1 MLSLKNTRQVLYWAI
16 FLGLLVRISS
26 ATFGFGFHAR
36 DDYFHV
42 LDPAI
47 HWLEDPEFNWETS
60 DLAGAGLRSHLIPRT
75 VLNLLKLEIAL
86 GIEDPTTQLALIFV
100 LLGLYSLLAVP
111 GMFLLVRQIA
121 DEKTGL
127 IAALITA
134 LHFSLPYGGTKL
146 LIEAIAIPPLVFGF
160 YFVARKDGR
169 GYFLGGL
176 LLGFACWLRF
186 QIGVACLGLVAAI
199 IYTHLKERKE
209 GQGKE
214 FGLLAKNLGLLAC
227 GAGLTLLLQGLYD
240 IYTTGVFYGPF
251 INNLKFN
258 MNPPKSLT
266 SSSAFSYI
274 IMWLTL
280 LLPPFAFVLLPPFI
294 RAARLYPLLSFPWL
308 AFLIT
313 HSFISHKEER
323 FMYPV
328 IPLFCA
334 LLALSLFVK
343 EDCNHPYWHKVK
355 KWWGVSVKAFVCV
368 HILALGLVCINQSQL
383 NQRQA
388 MSKLRTDAQAT
399 GLLSIGPEIQS
410 YFLERKDLTI
420 LRRGKPRLE
429 WLQAVMIP
437 TRKQKQEINRV
448 ISYKAE
454 HETVAAHLKAVELE
468 CEVKEELRGWW
479 LDRLV
484 YKGNPRHNRR
494 RSTIEFW
501 HCQDNMLKN

>member
-1 MLSLKNTRQVLYWAI
+1 MLSPKNTRQALYWVI

-47 HWLEDPEFNWETS
+47 HWLEDPDFNWEKS

-75 VLNLLKLEIAL
+75 VMHLLKLEVAL
-86 GIEDPTTQLALIFV
+86 GIEDPTIQLGLIFV
-100 LLGLYSLLAVP
+100 LLGLYALLAVP
-111 GMFLLVRQIA
+111 GMFLLVRQMA

-127 IAALITA
+127 IAALIAA

-146 LIEAIAIPPLVFGF
+146 LIEAIAIPPLIFGF
-160 YFVARKDGR
+160 YFVARKDAK

-199 IYTHLKERKE
+199 VYTHLKERND

-214 FGLLAKNLGLLAC
+214 FGLLAKNLSLLAF
-227 GAGLTLLLQGLYD
+227 GAGLTLLMQGLYD
-240 IYTTGVFYGPF
+240 IYTTGVFYGPL
-251 INNLKFN
+251 INNIKFN
-258 MNPPKSLT
+258 MSPPKALT
-266 SSSAFSYI
+266 SSSPFSYL
-274 IMWLTL
+274 IMWLAL
-280 LLPPFAFVLLPPFI
+280 LLPPFAFVIFPPFL
-294 RAARLYPLLSFPWL
+294 RAVRLYPLLSFPWL
-308 AFLIT
+308 VFLIS

-334 LLALSLFVK
+334 LLALSVFVK
-343 EDCNHPYWHKVK
+343 DDCQHPYWLKVK
-355 KWWGVSVKAFVCV
+355 KWWDLSIKGFIFV
-368 HILALGLVCINQSQL
+368 HLLALGLVCINQSQL

-388 MSKLRTDAQAT
+388 MSKLWADTQAT

-410 YFLERKDLTI
+410 YFLQRKELNI
-420 LRRGKPRLE
+420 IRRGKPHLE
-429 WLQAVMIP
+429 WLQAAMSA
-437 TRKQKQEINRV
+437 TRNKKVSINRA
-448 ISYKAE
+448 ISYKVE
-454 HETVAAHLKAVELE
+454 HETVAAHLEAVKLD
-468 CEVKEELRGWW
+468 CQVKEELRGWW
-479 LDRLV
+479 LDRLIF
-484 YKGNPRHNRR
+484 KGNPRHNRR
-494 RSTIEFW
+494 RSTIELW
-501 HCQDNMLKN
+501 HCQDSML

>member
-47 HWLEDPEFNWETS
+47 HWLEDPNFSWEKS

-75 VLNLLKLEIAL
+75 VLHLLKLEVAL
-86 GIEDPTTQLALIFV
+86 GIEDPTIQLGLIFV

-111 GMFLLVRQIA
+111 GMFLLVRQMA

-146 LIEAIAIPPLVFGF
+146 LIEAIAIPPLIFGF
-160 YFVARKDGR
+160 YFVARKEAR

-186 QIGVACLGLVAAI
+186 QIGVVCIGLVAAI
-199 IYTHLKERKE
+199 IYTHLKDRGDGQDKE
-209 GQGKE
+209 L
-214 FGLLAKNLGLLAC
+214 GLLSKHLGLLAS
-227 GAGLTLLLQGLYD
+227 GAALTLLVQGLYD
-240 IYTTGVFYGPF
+240 IYTTGVFFGPF
-251 INNLKFN
+251 INNIKFN
-258 MNPPKSLT
+258 MNPPHSLT
-266 SSSAFSYI
+266 SSSPFSYL
-274 IMWLTL
+274 IMWIVL
-280 LLPPFAFVLLPPFI
+280 LLPPFAFILLPPFL
-294 RAARLYPLLSFPWL
+294 RALRLYPLLSFPWL
-308 AFLIT
+308 AFLLS
-313 HSFISHKEER
+313 HSFIAHKEER

-328 IPLFCA
+328 IPLFCG
-334 LLALSLFVK
+334 LLALSVFVK
-343 EDCNHPYWHKVK
+343 EDCQHPYWLKVK
-355 KWWGVSVKAFVCV
+355 SWWPLSVKGFVFI

-388 MSKLRTDAQAT
+388 MAAIRSDTQTT

-410 YFLERKDLTI
+410 YFLQRKELNI
-420 LRRGKPRLE
+420 IRRGKPRLE
-429 WLQAVMIP
+429 WLQAAMSA
-437 TRKQKQEINRV
+437 TRDKKVSINRA

-454 HETVAAHLKAVELE
+454 HETVAAHLEAVKLE

-479 LDRLV
+479 LDRLIF
-484 YKGNPRHNRR
+484 KGNPRHNRR
-494 RSTIEFW
+494 RSTIELW
-501 HCQDNMLKN
+501 HCQDSML